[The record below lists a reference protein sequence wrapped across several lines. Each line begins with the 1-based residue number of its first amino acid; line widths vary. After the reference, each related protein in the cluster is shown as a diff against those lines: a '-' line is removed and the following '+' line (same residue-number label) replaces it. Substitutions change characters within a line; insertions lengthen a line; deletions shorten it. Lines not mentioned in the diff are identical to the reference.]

1 MAALPHIGAI
11 WSGRV
16 APASH
21 LPLLAMSLPPTN
33 RKIAVNRSTFILGF
47 AMVVIAATLAA
58 SITLRDTPGSS
69 PKSARSTPAAPRR
82 AHASPAPS
90 LRDAA
95 HPGWCRQATR
105 KADALGV
112 ALPDSWL
119 ASLPGDQQVEWR
131 ARAATVEKDARARLE
146 RLTTDLALSAAQ
158 RDAMFPV
165 LVRATPGYDPV
176 MLVGGTRLA
185 AESSV
190 AAAEAIHQVLDP
202 QQQAL
207 VEDQEINRQLWWQ
220 DTLARLEAGLLA
232 STDGPP
238 AAVTATP
245 PAPADAAPPAAERVA
260 PAARENGNLFD
271 TLESNQ

>member
-1 MAALPHIGAI
+1 VVVLNRAL
-11 WSGRV
+11 
-16 APASH
+16 
-21 LPLLAMSLPPTN
+21 
-33 RKIAVNRSTFILGF
+33 
-47 AMVVIAATLAA
+47 
-58 SITLRDTPGSS
+58 
-69 PKSARSTPAAPRR
+69 
-82 AHASPAPS
+82 
-90 LRDAA
+90 DAA
-95 HPGWCRQATR
+95 AHHHCA
-105 KADALGV
+105 
-112 ALPDSWL
+112 
-119 ASLPGDQQVEWR
+119 
-131 ARAATVEKDARARLE
+131 